1 MRSQFEHP
9 SGFAHLRS
17 RVRCPLAAANYL
29 AQTLFFALV
38 CTTSCYGCRTIRLA
52 VMINARAR
60 KTVPWLASV
69 RSRRPWYGNQLLCPA
84 LHFRCRPAYFLCLL
98 VFLQQRPKKRW
109 SARSRC
115 VHRVSLFGAAR
126 AFAEQTVQQVSRDKH
141 ASAKYTSCDGM
152 REYVCLVCV
161 SLVELA
167 D

>member
-1 MRSQFEHP
+1 MRSQFEDP

-98 VFLQQRPKKRW
+98 VFSRHRRSDGQPGVAVSIACLW
-109 SARSRC
+109 SSEGIRGTDR
-115 VHRVSLFGAAR
+115 AASVTR
-126 AFAEQTVQQVSRDKH
+126 
-141 ASAKYTSCDGM
+141 
-152 REYVCLVCV
+152 
-161 SLVELA
+161 
-167 D
+167 